1 MSVFSGYNMVLP
13 NDAGDA
19 PMLTQN
25 MLSVIIQYSS
35 DGNYY
40 VSSKNQKEYM
50 TLIII
55 FG

>member
-40 VSSKNQKEYM
+40 VSSKKEYM